1 MAKRKRKKKK
11 NRRSVK
17 RLSFSPSSDKA
28 SAKAARFGASNSVAR
43 VTCKLAK
50 RGRREEEAR
59 WLVSTRRREA
69 EAEAEVR
76 GGDTRSSIPVHT
88 RRNASTREENAGLS
102 STLDTLRPYT
112 CRKELSKISNP
123 TNLVGELPSRWC
135 TPSVRISLRPAGNLF
150 LLYVRRIYIRDSS
163 HHGQPYARET
173 RREPCCC
180 FP

>member
-1 MAKRKRKKKK
+1 MKRRKKEKKKK
-11 NRRSVK
+11 YGRSNASRFLLRAIKHPRRLWKVWCIELGRASHMQISWERK
-17 RLSFSPSSDKA
+17 KGGRSPL
-28 SAKAARFGASNSVAR
+28 ARSLGFDATTGS
-43 VTCKLAK
+43 
-50 RGRREEEAR
+50 RG
-59 WLVSTRRREA
+59 L
-69 EAEAEVR
+69 R

-163 HHGQPYARET
+163 HHG
-173 RREPCCC
+173 
-180 FP
+180 

>member
-1 MAKRKRKKKK
+1 MRETKRKGKKKK

-43 VTCKLAK
+43 VTCKLAE

-59 WLVSTRRREA
+59 WLVLLVSTRRREA

-163 HHGQPYARET
+163 HHG
-173 RREPCCC
+173 
-180 FP
+180 